1 MLVAGITTVLAIAF
15 LAAFIASLLMKTT
28 TDISSKYRHNK
39 SGEMAFTQV
48 DDNITRGS
56 LDRKVFFRLPVIPK

>member
-28 TDISSKYRHNK
+28 TDISSKYCHNK

-48 DDNITRGS
+48 DVVLREAVLTG
-56 LDRKVFFRLPVIPK
+56 KFFLRLPVIPK